1 MEIKTRAKR
10 GGKIPKKQAETPIIW
25 NEKHIPDYLDDQQ
38 REAVKTQKNKV
49 MVVAAAGSGKTR
61 VITERVNY
69 LINCGVKPENIVCI
83 TFTNM
88 ATEEMRER
96 LQANPKVGSAFIGT
110 IHSFANK
117 IMKTTG
123 ERYELFCKE
132 IDILFHKKLIGKYCK
147 FLTFEKW
154 VKFKDLLDEEML
166 GKVPEGFAEGFLL
179 FSEKAELKLIE
190 RPLGEED
197 KEYPETVATLCRKQ
211 KVITFDELLKKATVY
226 FQNTNS
232 FPEYVLVDE
241 FQDVG
246 DLEYKFVMSL
256 NAKNYFFVGDDY
268 QSIYGWKGGNV
279 EIFKTLC
286 KHSDWTSYKLESN
299 YRCGKIILDLAEKV
313 VEQVPSR
320 IAKKVIAKSQITGQ
334 FAVDTKHKLGSV
346 LGIIANKS
354 NPGRL
359 KEWFILVRKN
369 ADLAIILSELERR
382 KIPAL
387 TFKREGMS
395 LAEMK
400 TMMSMDAV
408 KVLTVHTAKGLESK
422 NVLVYGEGF
431 KIKRPDWMK
440 NDEET
445 RIMYVAI
452 TRAKENLI
460 ILN

>member
-10 GGKIPKKQAETPIIW
+10 GGKIPKKQVETSIIW

-38 REAVKTQKNKV
+38 RAAVKTQKNKV

-117 IMKTTG
+117 VMKTTG
-123 ERYELFCKE
+123 ERYELFSAE
-132 IDILFHKKLIGKYCK
+132 IDILFHKKLITKYCK

-154 VKFKDLLDEEML
+154 AKFKDLLDEEML
-166 GKVPEGFAEGFLL
+166 GKVPQGFAEEFLI

-190 RPLGEED
+190 RPLGQED
-197 KEYPETVATLCRKQ
+197 KDYPETVATMCYKQ
-211 KVITFDELLKKATVY
+211 KVITFEELLKRATVY
-226 FQNTNS
+226 FENTNS

-286 KHSDWTSYKLESN
+286 QNKEWCSYKLENN
-299 YRCGKIILDLAEKV
+299 YRNGKLILDLAAKII
-313 VEQVPSR
+313 EQVPGR
-320 IAKKVIAKSQITGQ
+320 IPKTVNVKSEVNAQ
-334 FAVDTKHKLGSV
+334 FTIDTKHKLGAV
-346 LGIIANKS
+346 LEIIKGQAEK
-354 NPGRL
+354 
-359 KEWFILVRKN
+359 KDWFVLVRKN
-369 ADLAIILSELERR
+369 ADLSIILNELEKR
-382 KIPAL
+382 KVPAI
-387 TFKREGMS
+387 TFKREGVS
-395 LAEMK
+395 LAEMR
-400 TMMSMDAV
+400 MMMEMEAV
-408 KVLTVHTAKGLESK
+408 KVLTVHTAKGLESR

-445 RIMYVAI
+445 RVMYVAV

>member
-1 MEIKTRAKR
+1 MEIKTRSKKGDR
-10 GGKIPKKQAETPIIW
+10 ITKKQVETPIKW
-25 NEKHIPDYLDDQQ
+25 DEKHLPIYLDPQQ
-38 REAVKTQKNKV
+38 REAVKTQVNKA

-69 LINCGVKPENIVCI
+69 LINCGVRPENIVCI

-96 LQANPKVGSAFIGT
+96 LANNPKVGGAFIGT

-123 ERYELFCKE
+123 ERYELFTAE
-132 IDILFHKKLIGKYCK
+132 IDVLFHKKLITNYCK

-166 GKVPEGFAEGFLL
+166 GKIPQGFAEASLN

-190 RPLGEED
+190 RGLGQED
-197 KEYPETVATLCRKQ
+197 KDYPETVATMCKKQ
-211 KVITFDELLKKATVY
+211 KVITFDELLKKAIVY

-232 FPEYVLVDE
+232 YPEYVLVDE

-256 NAKNYFFVGDDY
+256 NAKNYFFVGDDW

-279 EIFKTLC
+279 NIFKSLC
-286 KHSDWTSYKLESN
+286 NRQDWKVYKLENN
-299 YRCGKIILDLAEKV
+299 YRSGKLIIDLASKV
-313 VEQVPSR
+313 IEQVEDR
-320 IAKKVIAKSQITGQ
+320 IQKDINIKADINAQ
-334 FAVDTKHKLGSV
+334 FTIDTKYKLGSV
-346 LGIIANKS
+346 LDIIAKKS
-354 NPGRL
+354 NSDRL
-359 KEWFILVRKN
+359 GDWFILVRKN
-369 ADLAIILSELERR
+369 ADLAIVLDKLEVK
-382 KIPAL
+382 KIPVI

-400 TMMSMDAV
+400 AMMDIDAV
-408 KVLTVHTAKGLESK
+408 KILTVHTAKGLESK
-422 NVLVYGEGF
+422 NVLLYGDSF
-431 KIKRPDWMK
+431 KINRPDWMK

-445 RIMYVAI
+445 RIVYVGI